1 MYRGDV
7 VAGRRLDVPRSL
19 EAERLYGAAWYTHTK
34 RVWLT
39 KKIHSTWKFLKEHC
53 HEDFA
58 VLGQF
63 CAKIITL
70 RL

>member
-1 MYRGDV
+1 MYDV
-7 VAGRRLDVPRSL
+7 ISHLICTF
-19 EAERLYGAAWYTHTK
+19 YT
-34 RVWLT
+34 
-39 KKIHSTWKFLKEHC
+39 FFNLKEQYHK
-53 HEDFA
+53 DFA